1 MSIYVMARK
10 AKMKKKEREYNAVNP
25 FYLNM
30 THTGRLI
37 TPCNENGPTPAPQS
51 CYGQYLKKRVR
62 EYVES
67 NVNVTHKRMPDFT
80 ASQYTANKTS
90 RAIQDEKCCP
100 TQPPICYN
108 NCKGGLKGLPT
119 VTKDLGFKPSSFQT
133 AKKKADRI
141 CMCNPGVGTNNYET
155 PIFGNRA
162 YKCI

>member
-1 MSIYVMARK
+1 
-10 AKMKKKEREYNAVNP
+10 
-25 FYLNM
+25 
-30 THTGRLI
+30 
-37 TPCNENGPTPAPQS
+37 
-51 CYGQYLKKRVR
+51 
-62 EYVES
+62 
-67 NVNVTHKRMPDFT
+67 MPDFT

-108 NCKGGLKGLPT
+108 NCEGGLKGLPT

-133 AKKKADRI
+133 AKKKANRI
-141 CMCNPGVGTNNYET
+141 CMCNPGVGKNNYET